1 MVGAAEFARGDFLM
15 EWGVS
20 DMLASMQ
27 VLRRNLHWIKCIF
40 QAKLFINKT
49 IGELLFDGYDDEVM
63 KVADAVQQSD
73 NESMD
78 DFEFEYDYDEYADE
92 EKSQNNEKV
101 ITLPPMDKFGWFYE
115 VCL

>member
-1 MVGAAEFARGDFLM
+1 
-15 EWGVS
+15 
-20 DMLASMQ
+20 
-27 VLRRNLHWIKCIF
+27 
-40 QAKLFINKT
+40 
-49 IGELLFDGYDDEVM
+49 M

-78 DFEFEYDYDEYADE
+78 DFKFEYDYDEYAVE

-115 VCL
+115 VCLLNSPTLSKNPFYAA